1 MILRNLLNNLED
13 WGYVPGPFQF
23 NNLHQLLNNQV
34 CEDYSVHIFEK
45 VNDWQLKMVNV
56 HH

>member
-56 HH
+56 HY